1 MLCIDLLDMDMI
13 LYRGGLSWKITFQIN
28 LVDIEIRDLEKYMKE
43 WKIQNYIQ
51 QEDSNSKI
59 SCVKVE

>member
-1 MLCIDLLDMDMI
+1 MLSIDLLDIDGI
-13 LYRGGLSWKITFQIN
+13 LYRGGLSWKINFQIN
-28 LVDIEIRDLEKYMKE
+28 LADIEIKDLKKYMKE